1 MAKLPGSRHA
11 TDTGAPVALLG
22 PTNTGKTHRA
32 IERMLRHRSGMIGLP
47 LRLLA
52 REVYDRVSARIGERH
67 VALITGEE
75 RRIPPEPRYHV
86 CTVEAMPVERPV
98 DFLAVDE
105 VQLCGDR
112 ARGHVFTDR
121 VLHARGRRRTLWMGS
136 DIIAPLLRRLV
147 PDVRIERHGRFS
159 SLTHAGP
166 RKLAS
171 LPPRTAIVAFSMG
184 AVYEL
189 AERVRQRHGGTALVL
204 GALSPRTRNAQ
215 VAMYQAGE
223 VQYLVATDAIGM
235 GLNLDLD
242 LVAFSALSKWDGVE
256 HRPLR
261 DAEVAQ
267 IAGRA
272 GRYRRDGA
280 FGPLSS
286 IGPFPSRLVEA
297 LEQHRFP
304 ALRQLYW
311 REPRPDMGSLD
322 DLIASLSRPAP
333 RPELTTAPHAS
344 DLAALV
350 ALARDDEVRD
360 RVTGRD
366 ELALLW
372 EACRIPD
379 YRKTWDRD
387 HPELVG
393 EIFVQLLRGG
403 GRLPVDWFT
412 EELEPLDRIAGDA
425 ELLMT
430 RLARIRTWSY
440 VAHRADWLDD
450 VAAARARTRRIEDR
464 LSDALH
470 ERLTAR
476 FVDRR
481 AMLLL
486 GGGAGGDAPEP
497 VVSPG
502 GTVRLGDQVLGQLR
516 GFEFQ
521 PAAGLAAEEDRDLLR
536 RVHRRIRP
544 AIEARVEE
552 VVEGADGAFDLD
564 AEARI
569 LWNGVPLALLVAG
582 HDVITPK
589 LRMARLDMLGG
600 GARARIER
608 RLTAWVRDRIGG
620 LLDPLRG
627 EALEALSP
635 LARGAVYAL
644 ELGLGTVPR
653 DELRTQ
659 LGELTRRD
667 RRSLAGLGV
676 RLGSQY
682 VYTEPLLEPAVV
694 STRATLVGVHRG
706 VIPAPVPPA
715 PDAPSFPVQPGV
727 AHAIYA
733 AIGYPVAGPLAVR
746 VDQLERLAALA
757 RRRARHGSFSLPG
770 EATEWLECSRK
781 ELAAVLGGLGFQ
793 HRQDGDGRWGFAW
806 RRRRGRGGSRRRS

>member
-1 MAKLPGSRHA
+1 
-11 TDTGAPVALLG
+11 
-22 PTNTGKTHRA
+22 
-32 IERMLRHRSGMIGLP
+32 MIGLP

-52 REVYDRVSARIGERH
+52 RDVYDRITARIGERE

-75 RRIPPEPRYHV
+75 RRVPDNPRFFV

-105 VQLCGDR
+105 IQLCGDR

-121 VLHARGRRRTLWMGS
+121 VLNARGRRRTLWMGS
-136 DIIAPLLRRLV
+136 DTIAPLLRRLV
-147 PDVRIERHGRFS
+147 PGVRIERHGRFS
-159 SLTHAGP
+159 RLSHAGP
-166 RKLAS
+166 RKLSA
-171 LPPRTAIVAFSMG
+171 LPPRSAIVAFSMG

-189 AERVRQRHGGTALVL
+189 AERVRRRHGGTALVL

-242 LVAFSALSKWDGVE
+242 LVAFSALTKWDGVE
-256 HRPLR
+256 TRPLR

-286 IGPFPSRLVEA
+286 LGPFPAKLVQA
-297 LEQHRFP
+297 LERHHFP

-322 DLIASLSRPAP
+322 DLIASLTRPAP
-333 RPELTTAPHAS
+333 RSELTTAPHAS

-350 ALARDDEVRD
+350 ALARDGGVRS
-360 RVTGRD
+360 RVTGSA

-393 EIFVQLLRGG
+393 RIFEELLRGG
-403 GRLPVDWFT
+403 GRLSEDGFAA
-412 EELEPLDRIAGDA
+412 ELEPLDRTAGDA

-440 VAHRADWLDD
+440 VAHRPDWVAD
-450 VAAARARTRRIEDR
+450 VAGARARTRAIEDR

-486 GGGAGGDAPEP
+486 GVDPASRDDDPE
-497 VVSPG
+497 VGPG
-502 GTVRLGDQVLGQLR
+502 GTVRIGDQVLGRLR

-521 PAAGLAAEEDRDLLR
+521 PSAGVTAEEDRELLR
-536 RVHRRIRP
+536 RVFRRVRP
-544 AIEARVEE
+544 AVEARVEE
-552 VVEGADGAFDLD
+552 VVGGGDGDFVLD
-564 AEARI
+564 DGARI
-569 LWNGVPLALLVAG
+569 LWDGAPLARLAAG
-582 HDVITPK
+582 HDVLSPR

-608 RLTAWVRDRIGG
+608 RLTAWIRDRVGE
-620 LLDPLRG
+620 LVDPLRG
-627 EALEALSP
+627 ERVDALSP
-635 LARGAVYAL
+635 LARGAMYAL
-644 ELGLGTVPR
+644 ELGLGVVPR
-653 DELRTQ
+653 VELRTQ
-659 LGELTRRD
+659 LAELTRRD
-667 RRSLAGLGV
+667 RRALAALGV
-676 RLGSQY
+676 RLGSQF
-682 VYTEPLLEPAVV
+682 VYTEPLLDPSRM

-706 VIPAPVPPA
+706 VIPAPLPPA
-715 PDAPSFPVQPGV
+715 PDAPCFPAFPGV
-727 AHAIYA
+727 TPEVHAA
-733 AIGYPVAGPLAVR
+733 LGYPVSGRLAVR
-746 VDQLERLAALA
+746 VDLLEKLAALA
-757 RRRARHGSFSLPG
+757 RRRSRNGPFPLPG
-770 EATEWLECSRK
+770 EATQWLECSRK
-781 ELAAVLGGLGFQ
+781 ELSAILEGLGYL
-793 HRQDGDGRWGFAW
+793 HRKDDDGRWRFT
-806 RRRRGRGGSRRRS
+806 RRRRLRRRRRS